1 MTQTTN
7 SIWGGAALVAIST
20 DSGSTWTNISGHA
33 CRVTSSGGDRQT
45 GKAYT
50 FDGEYPIVK
59 VGKMN
64 ERETRVD
71 IIYTE
76 ESTDAFE
83 VARAEFEAAGG
94 GAIVLGWSPG
104 GMVGDVFYYTDEGF
118 VKDFQFP
125 EVDSEATG
133 PIKTY
138 FVIQHATV
146 SDTVVST
153 AHT

>member
-7 SIWGGAALVAIST
+7 SMWGGAAYVGISVNGTAWT
-20 DSGSTWTNISGHA
+20 DISGHSA
-33 CRVTSSGGDRQT
+33 KVSPTGGDRQQ

-64 ERETRVD
+64 ERQTRID

-76 ESTDAFE
+76 EAADAWA
-83 VARAEFEAAGG
+83 VARAQFVAAGG
-94 GAIVLGWSPG
+94 GTMYARWSPG
-104 GMVGDVFYYTDEGF
+104 GGDVGDDLYTTDAGF
-118 VKDFQFP
+118 VVDFSYP
-125 EVDSEATG
+125 EVDAEATG

-138 FVIQHATV
+138 FVIQHATI
-146 SDTVVST
+146 TPST
-153 AHT
+153 LATAV

>member
-7 SIWGGAALVAIST
+7 SIWGGASYVGISVNGTVWT
-20 DSGSTWTNISGHA
+20 DISGHA
-33 CRVTSSGGDRQT
+33 AKVTPGGGDRQQ

-64 ERETRVD
+64 ERQTRID

-76 ESTDAFE
+76 EAADAYE
-83 VARAEFEAAGG
+83 VARGQFIAAGG
-94 GAIVLGWSPG
+94 GTMYARWSPG
-104 GMVGDVFYYTDEGF
+104 GGEVGDKIYTTDAGF
-118 VKDFQFP
+118 VQDFSYP

-133 PIKTY
+133 PLKAY
-138 FVIQHATV
+138 FVIQHATI
-146 SDTVVST
+146 TPST
-153 AHT
+153 LATAV